1 MPGRASH
8 PPADPVGAGQR
19 GSWAPRDGAPT
30 RLCGVTTAP
39 TPRTRRSALL
49 LTAAAVGAVALSG
62 CSTTNPTTTLLRY
75 APADGVELDGETV
88 DVRDLFV
95 VSNGNGA
102 PGVVSGSVVNSGAEP
117 ATLTVTV
124 AGQEVGSEVTVEPNQ
139 AIRLDGVGSDGAQ
152 GERLVVDAIDTPAG
166 QNVEVR
172 IQTGGETLTAD
183 APVLLPR
190 GPYEQYADD
199 AGGTV
204 EPPPGYGEDDADH

>member
-1 MPGRASH
+1 M
-8 PPADPVGAGQR
+8 
-19 GSWAPRDGAPT
+19 
-30 RLCGVTTAP
+30 TTAP
-39 TPRTRRSALL
+39 TPRTRRGAVL

-62 CSTTNPTTTLLRY
+62 CSVTNDPTTTTLRY

-95 VSNGNGA
+95 VSQGSGA

-117 ATLTVTV
+117 ATVTV
-124 AGQEVGSEVTVEPNQ
+124 AVAGQQVGSEVTVEPGQ
-139 AIRLDGVGSDGAQ
+139 AVRLDGVQPDGSE
-152 GERLVVDAIDTPAG
+152 GERLVVEAVDAVAG
-166 QNVEVR
+166 QLVEVR
-172 IQTGGETLTAD
+172 IQTAEETLTAE

-204 EPPPGYGEDDADH
+204 EPPQGDEGDADH